1 MGSTT
6 NQFFGHLWRIS
17 FKNFL
22 GILLLGLFF
31 IPNVSNAQIDYC
43 TSCSGNGAECD
54 NPTTN
59 PNNNPDLTASC
70 GELDIVFVLD
80 ESNSINTTAEINA
93 VRQGTLSFLNSL
105 SCTGTRVAMVE
116 FGTTARIL
124 NNYRDVDDDY
134 VNDVT
139 DYFDGT
145 NNAGVGNLNY
155 RDASA
160 TGNAGATNW
169 QAAMLAVDEFAVP
182 DVILFFT
189 DGVPTAWSTGQ
200 NPTKDSAT
208 SFCGSS
214 NGSSTQ
220 PPEIANPVKL
230 SNKLKGEGAHM
241 FMLGVG
247 MGANASTLQQMAGN
261 NELTPTNGG
270 TLGTSDYILEDFA
283 GLAECLV
290 TLVSNVCPFDSDV
303 TSADVCTGDTT
314 GSAEISVPNNFLP
327 FGYAYFNDVTNV
339 ELGSGTSSVSPLM
352 ISGLGVGSYRVEVL
366 VEVPGENCTRTES
379 FFFDIQE
386 SPSPILTA
394 VPSDSSCFGE
404 DDGAI
409 DITASGGT
417 PPFVYAWTTTN
428 GSGLVPT
435 DEDQT
440 GLSPG
445 EYEVMVT
452 DDNGCT
458 ASDTITIEEPD
469 EIEDA
474 VIEIANA
481 TCDAAGTATITNYD
495 AALTYTFVPNDGT
508 TVGAGGV
515 ISGFVPGTDYTVTA
529 SSEAQNG
536 DDCSSQ
542 PVDFNVSPATDAP
555 DQPVV
560 EVTDATCDAAGTA
573 TITNY
578 DAALTYTFAPNDGT
592 TVGAGGT
599 ISGFVPG
606 TDYTVTASSEAQNGD
621 DCSSQPVDFN
631 VSPATDAPDQPVV
644 EVTDATCDTAGTA
657 TITNYDAALTYT
669 FAPNDGTTVGAG
681 GVISGFVPGTDY
693 TVTASS
699 EAQNGDDCSSQPADF
714 GIIEPTPP
722 NAGDDNEI
730 TVCDGASV
738 DLTSLVTESDGTFSE
753 AMISGGL
760 DGDSFDTTGLSP
772 GSYEIIY
779 TVEAGQ
785 LCPADTATITIHVAE
800 PVDAGA
806 DNTISVCE
814 GTVVDLSELVTVPGG
829 TFSATNGGSVNGNEF
844 DTSGLSPGDY
854 SIEYTVDGGDF
865 CPDDTALITVSV
877 AEDIIVQT
885 CEAVDATSCND
896 GTTRFNFY
904 WFGSNAS
911 PGGSNAFGSNA
922 TNNLSFTEFND
933 GTALIQGTTVLGSC
947 TAALYIKL
955 VGKTDWA
962 GWQLEGGTFK
972 KMGCTNPD
980 PTMLHYYV
988 IDNTVSTITTTGG
1001 DCLEEGT
1008 FIVSQKPDPNDP
1020 LTPHLGVVM
1029 GPGGVL
1035 HGVDPTATGI
1045 AGWGF
1050 MGPENDPKK
1059 YDIDFNFE
1067 LDCEDATGCEIK
1079 VEICDGIDNDGDG
1092 QIDEG
1097 FDSDGDGIADC
1108 EDVEECDGIDND
1120 GDLLVDE
1127 GFDSDMD
1134 GTADC
1139 FDEEICDGLDN
1150 DGDGEIDEGLSCGDI
1165 EVCDGVDNDGDGEID
1180 EGFDD
1185 TDNDGIA
1192 DCVDP
1197 CDNRFDSDGDNIPDC
1212 EDVEECDGLDNDGD
1226 GMVDEGFADTDNDGT
1241 ADCQDVEECDGL
1253 DNDGDGEIDEG
1264 FDSDGDGT
1272 PDCQDVEECD
1282 GLDNDGD
1289 GTIDEGFAD
1298 TDGDGIAD
1306 CIDVEECDGKDN
1318 DGDGEID
1325 EGFDSDGDGTPDCR
1339 DIEECDG
1346 VDNDGDGE
1354 IDEDLDCTEVC
1365 DGIDNDGDGEVD
1377 EGFDSDGD
1385 GTPDC
1390 EDTEECDG
1398 VDNDGDGEIDEGF
1411 DSDGDGTADCED
1423 TEECDGVD
1431 NDGDGE
1437 IDEGFDS
1444 DGDGTPDCE
1453 DTEECDGVDND
1464 GDGEI
1469 DEGFDSDGDGT
1480 ADCEDTEECDGV
1492 DNDGDGEIDE
1502 GFDSDG
1508 DGTPDCEDTEEC
1520 DGVDND
1526 GDGEIDED
1534 LNCDDAPEGCETA
1547 FARLETNNTC
1557 FLDDGFNRWGWT
1569 NQLTTEGNYT
1579 MDLYSGAGQC
1589 DLTKG
1594 EKSGT
1599 VEVEYSNGSVT
1610 VSIELSPG
1618 FVMTEAQLYVGG
1630 APYPV
1635 KGNNP
1640 TVAPGQY
1647 PVKEEGLDKVTRL
1660 DFDPIDVSH
1669 ITGDLYIIVHAVTCE
1684 VETDDSTA
1692 KTEVQAFPMTFKNEL
1707 NLRVEIPYDSN
1718 LTVEMFD
1725 VNGRC
1730 VLEKGGMSLK
1740 TGKNDIRLNLSNMAP
1755 DVYILIL
1762 NTERERIIK
1771 KVMSRK

>member
-1 MGSTT
+1 MGKITFDSIIKKLGLIGLLTIFASSGLMAQSDTPCEGAQRWTDGAGWVNGTINESPGNNDTKGIVACGSAANTQSQVAPFNNSVYNSSSFLVDVSGLNCIDPSTGLVVNPVNPTNGEPIIWLNFDVRANGGSFQIQINDNSGDNVAWALYSSNTSTNGTSTAANGEELSGDCSSLTLRSCGVESSNTWNTLPVPDFNATT
-6 NQFFGHLWRIS
+6 NYYMAIWDQDADGDVQVNNFKARFGCGDADVLICNLAEGTPTTS
-17 FKNFL
+17 CNDDGTYTVSVPIEGINGEFYAYDPNATPTLSTSVCLTNSSDTNVTSGTLELTYPQGVDYNITIFEATSSSPPIAVPNGACPDPDGTL
-22 GILLLGLFF
+22 GGADECTV
-31 IPNVSNAQIDYC
+31 NVSGTAPICFICPTLNNESPDMEVC
-43 TSCSGNGAECD
+43 VD
-54 NPTTN
+54 NQ
-59 PNNNPDLTASC
+59 
-70 GELDIVFVLD
+70 E
-80 ESNSINTTAEINA
+80 
-93 VRQGTLSFLNSL
+93 QTLSVD
-105 SCTGTRVAMVE
+105 T
-116 FGTTARIL
+116 
-124 NNYRDVDDDY
+124 DVDDIDIEF
-134 VNDVT
+134 VW
-139 DYFDGT
+139 F
-145 NNAGVGNLNY
+145 NA
-155 RDASA
+155 A
-160 TGNAGATNW
+160 
-169 QAAMLAVDEFAVP
+169 Q
-182 DVILFFT
+182 
-189 DGVPTAWSTGQ
+189 
-200 NPTKDSAT
+200 
-208 SFCGSS
+208 
-214 NGSSTQ
+214 
-220 PPEIANPVKL
+220 ANPY
-230 SNKLKGEGAHM
+230 G
-241 FMLGVG
+241 
-247 MGANASTLQQMAGN
+247 
-261 NELTPTNGG
+261 
-270 TLGTSDYILEDFA
+270 
-283 GLAECLV
+283 
-290 TLVSNVCPFDSDV
+290 
-303 TSADVCTGDTT
+303 
-314 GSAEISVPNNFLP
+314 
-327 FGYAYFNDVTNV
+327 
-339 ELGSGTSSVSPLM
+339 
-352 ISGLGVGSYRVEVL
+352 
-366 VEVPGENCTRTES
+366 
-379 FFFDIQE
+379 
-386 SPSPILTA
+386 
-394 VPSDSSCFGE
+394 
-404 DDGAI
+404 
-409 DITASGGT
+409 GGT
-417 PPFVYAWTTTN
+417 PIGTAVTPVGGTATSNAGINFATSGTYYVYAILDTDDPELTDSNCRPFTEIIITV
-428 GSGLVPT
+428 VPLP
-435 DEDQT
+435 DQPT
-440 GLSPG
+440 
-445 EYEVMVT
+445 VNVT
-452 DDNGCT
+452 D
-458 ASDTITIEEPD
+458 
-469 EIEDA
+469 
-474 VIEIANA
+474 A
-481 TCDAAGTATITNYD
+481 TCDTAGTATITNYD
-495 AALTYTFVPNDGT
+495 ATLTYTFAPNDGT

-542 PVDFNVSPATDAP
+542 PVDFNVAPATDAP

-560 EVTDATCDAAGTA
+560 QVTDATCDAAGTA

-578 DAALTYTFAPNDGT
+578 DATLTYTFAPNDGT
-592 TVGAGGT
+592 TVGPGGV

-621 DCSSQPVDFN
+621 DCSSLPVDFY
-631 VSPATDAPDQPVV
+631 VAPATDAPDQPVV
-644 EVTDATCDTAGTA
+644 QVTDATCDTAGTA

-699 EAQNGDDCSSQPADF
+699 EAQNGDDCSSQPVDF

-1241 ADCQDVEECDGL
+1241 ADCQDVEECDGV

-1365 DGIDNDGDGEVD
+1365 DGIDNDGDGEID